1 MSRGR
6 GGRAAAL
13 PDGTWEA
20 PQRTPPGGPDTTV
33 VFIEETSGTPKV
45 FDFSRLPGEAGVQC
59 WLARAFARRTG
70 PRSGVK
76 RLESARGLYYTCRR
90 FAAVLADMDLVVHGP
105 AGLTGAHIAAF
116 TLRYAG
122 MPTGRADL
130 ITLRALLRDDDELP
144 EPARAAL
151 LAGRLPQSRAQDR
164 DPVVAYDAQEW
175 QLIMTALR
183 RDVRAVRDRISAGRA
198 LLARYRAGEITAGP
212 DARLGAVLDMFDRT
226 GDVPREKSGNPARRV
241 TRAGGVDAVA
251 ALLCLTAAEMTAF
264 CLLLTALTATNFGT
278 VAAWPAIS
286 FRPGGGGDGPGGA
299 GSDPASAVTLVEQV
313 KPRRGPER
321 EHMVTALE
329 DLPAALAGVL
339 TAEEADGRLF
349 RSPARLYWLLVDLTA
364 CSRRHRASTSAFT
377 AFGSRAGGF
386 IDRVGSHHVQQW
398 ARAGSFPAARTASA
412 GAVRGAPSID
422 VRRIRQTAIEHAGRP
437 VAHTRATM
445 NDRYLARSQNVRDD
459 SRIVVADALRDQEA
473 RARTAQAVPVFTAA
487 FCARF
492 GTDPDATA
500 AEVGLDAAVLT
511 EMIAGRQDTAVT
523 SCIDHLS
530 GPHTHPGQVCTAS
543 FLTCL
548 DCVNA
553 RALPHQL
560 PVQHA
565 MAEQLA
571 ALRPH
576 LDPTVWRARFQ
587 RRLHQLDD
595 IFAAYTAAEHDQARA
610 AITGQH
616 RSLAGDVLSGD
627 WDLR

>member
-1 MSRGR
+1 
-6 GGRAAAL
+6 
-13 PDGTWEA
+13 
-20 PQRTPPGGPDTTV
+20 
-33 VFIEETSGTPKV
+33 
-45 FDFSRLPGEAGVQC
+45 
-59 WLARAFARRTG
+59 
-70 PRSGVK
+70 VK
-76 RLESARGLYYTCRR
+76 RLGTARCLYYTCRR
-90 FAAVLADMDLVVHGP
+90 LAAVLAQTGLVVHGP
-105 AGLTGAHIAAF
+105 GELTGAHIAAF

-122 MPTGRADL
+122 MPTGRSDL

-144 EPARAAL
+144 EPARTAL
-151 LAGRLPQSRAQDR
+151 LGGRLPQRQPQDR
-164 DPVVAYDAQEW
+164 QPVAAYGQQEW

-183 RDVRAVRDRISAGRA
+183 RDVRTARDRISAGRA
-198 LLARYRAGEITAGP
+198 LLARYRAGEVPVSGP
-212 DARLGAVLDMFDRT
+212 DARLGAVLDVFDRT

-251 ALLCLTAAEMTAF
+251 AQLCLTVAEMTAF
-264 CLLLTALTATNFGT
+264 CLLLTALTANNFGT
-278 VAAWPAIS
+278 VAAWPAICC
-286 FRPGGGGDGPGGA
+286 RPGGGGGDT
-299 GSDPASAVTLVEQV
+299 GSGDCDPASAVTLVEQV

-329 DLPAALAGVL
+329 DLPAALAGAL
-339 TAEEADGRLF
+339 MTGEADGRLF
-349 RSPARLYWLLVDLTA
+349 RSPARLYWLLVDLTG
-364 CSRRHRASTSAFT
+364 CSRRHCASTSAFS

-386 IDRVGSHHVQQW
+386 VDRAGSHHVQQW
-398 ARAGSFPAARTASA
+398 ARAGGFPAARAAPA
-412 GAVRGAPSID
+412 GAAREAPSID

-445 NDRYLARSQNVRDD
+445 NDRYLARSQDVRDD
-459 SRIVVADALRDQEA
+459 SQIVVADALRDQEA
-473 RARTAQAVPVFTAA
+473 RARSAQAVPVFTAA

-492 GTDPDATA
+492 GTDPGAAA
-500 AEVGLDAAVLT
+500 AEAGLDAAVLT

-523 SCIDHLS
+523 SCTDHLS
-530 GPHTHPGQVCTAS
+530 GPHTQPGQVCTAA

-553 RALPHQL
+553 RALPHHL

-565 MAEQLA
+565 MAEQLT

-576 LDPTVWRARFQ
+576 LDPAVWRARFQ
-587 RRLHQLDD
+587 RRLQQLDD

-616 RSLAGDVLSGD
+616 RSLAADVLAGD

>member
-1 MSRGR
+1 VSRGR
-6 GGRAAAL
+6 GGRGAAL
-13 PDGTWEA
+13 PDGAWEP

-45 FDFSRLPGEAGVQC
+45 FDFTRLPGEAGVQC

-76 RLESARGLYYTCRR
+76 RLGSARCLYYTCRR
-90 FAAVLADMDLVVHGP
+90 FAAVLAQMDLVVHGP
-105 AGLTGAHIAAF
+105 GELTGAHIAAF

-122 MPTGRADL
+122 MPAGRADL

-144 EPARAAL
+144 EPARTAL
-151 LAGRLPQSRAQDR
+151 PGGRLPQSQPQDR
-164 DPVVAYDAQEW
+164 QPVVAYGEQEW

-183 RDVRAVRDRISAGRA
+183 RDVRTARDRISAGRA
-198 LLARYRAGEITAGP
+198 LLTRYRAGEVPAGVP

-241 TRAGGVDAVA
+241 SKAGGVNAVA

-264 CLLLTALTATNFGT
+264 CLLLTLTANNFGT
-278 VAAWPAIS
+278 VAAWPAICY
-286 FRPGGGGDGPGGA
+286 RPGGDNTGSGDG
-299 GSDPASAVTLVEQV
+299 DPASAVTLVEQV

-339 TAEEADGRLF
+339 RTEEADGRLF
-349 RSPARLYWLLVDLTA
+349 RSPARLYRLLADLTA
-364 CSRRHRASTSAFT
+364 CSRRHRASTSAFS

-386 IDRVGSHHVQQW
+386 IDRVGNHHVQQW
-398 ARAGSFPAARTASA
+398 ARAGNFPAARTAAA
-412 GAVRGAPSID
+412 GAGRGAPSID

-459 SRIVVADALRDQEA
+459 SRIVVAGALRDQEA
-473 RARTAQAVPVFTAA
+473 RARSAQAVPVFTAA

-492 GTDPDATA
+492 GTGPDATA
-500 AEVGLDAAVLT
+500 AEAGLDAAVLT

-565 MAEQLA
+565 MAGQLT

-616 RSLAGDVLSGD
+616 RSLAGNVLAGD
-627 WDLR
+627 RDLR